1 MAVKIFVLFILL
13 IIIGSLG
20 SAMFYLMKDHGD
32 SKRVVKALSIRV
44 GLSMFAFFVLMGAY
58 YFGFIEANTP
68 FPS

>member
-13 IIIGSLG
+13 LIVGSLG
-20 SAMFYLMKDHGD
+20 SAMLYLMKDQGN
-32 SKRVVKALSIRV
+32 SKRVVKALAIRV

-58 YFGFIEANTP
+58 YLGYIEPNTP